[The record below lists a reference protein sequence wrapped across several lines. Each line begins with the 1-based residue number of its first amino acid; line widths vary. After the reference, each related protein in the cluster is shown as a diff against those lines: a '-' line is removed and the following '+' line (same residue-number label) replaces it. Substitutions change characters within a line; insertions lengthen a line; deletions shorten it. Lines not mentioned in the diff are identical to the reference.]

1 MPNLRHAS
9 RVARNDPREKKMQKS
24 VLTVSAAIA
33 LAIANPAAAVEE
45 VKFTLGSGL
54 PSVSAGT
61 GELINVFIPEVD
73 KRLAEKGNY
82 KIVWTT
88 GWGGAIANQFEMF
101 EAIEDGLADGGY
113 VNTLFEGAKLP
124 MEQITYV
131 TPFGAEDLDA
141 TLEVFDELRAKL
153 PQMDAA
159 YVKHNQIRKG
169 IYGLTTYHFET
180 TFPIKTLAD
189 IDGRKFGTPGLAAN
203 WIKGTGAI
211 SVAGSLSQ
219 YYNSLKT
226 GVYDG
231 IVIFESGIAPYKFY
245 EVAPIITKVGIGSM
259 IASNLTFN
267 KDKWNS
273 LPAEVRDVF
282 DDVSKVWEKA
292 AKERG
297 QADGRSSLKIAV
309 ENGSTVYEL
318 PREEVVKLANAI
330 PNIAKE
336 WAKQVDD
343 KGLPGTIA
351 LTTYMDLWRA
361 RGVQH
366 ARAWDKE

>member
-1 MPNLRHAS
+1 MKKSAVFAAVVATGLVAS
-9 RVARNDPREKKMQKS
+9 A
-24 VLTVSAAIA
+24 
-33 LAIANPAAAVEE
+33 PASAVEE
-45 VKFTLGSGL
+45 IKLTAASGL
-54 PSVSAGT
+54 PSFSAGT
-61 GELINVFIPEVD
+61 GEVINVFIPEVD
-73 KRLAEKGNY
+73 KRLAAKGNY

-88 GWGGAIANQFEMF
+88 GWGGAIANQFELF
-101 EAIEDGLADGGY
+101 EAVQDGLADIGY

-124 MEQITYV
+124 MEQVTYV

-141 TLEVFDELRAKL
+141 MYDVFNEVRGKMPE
-153 PQMDAA
+153 MDAA
-159 YVKHNQIRKG
+159 YVKNNQYRKA
-169 IYGLTTYHFET
+169 IYGLTTYHFQT

-203 WIKGTGAI
+203 WIKNTGAI

-231 IVIFESGIAPYKFY
+231 IVIFESGIGPFKFF
-245 EVAPIITKVGIGSM
+245 EVAPIITKVGIGSQV
-259 IASNLTFN
+259 ASNLTIN
-267 KDKWNS
+267 KDKWES
-273 LPAEVRDVF
+273 LPEEVRQVIDE
-282 DDVSKVWEKA
+282 VSAVWQDA

-297 QADGRSSLKIAV
+297 RNDAKKSMATATAGGA
-309 ENGSTVYEL
+309 TVNEL

-336 WAKQVDD
+336 WAKTIDD
-343 KGLPGTIA
+343 KGLPGTK
-351 LTTYMDLWRA
+351 LLETYMQSWRD
-361 RGVQH
+361 RGVEH

>member
-1 MPNLRHAS
+1 
-9 RVARNDPREKKMQKS
+9 MQKIAIAA
-24 VLTVSAAIA
+24 AAITA
-33 LAIANPAAAVEE
+33 FAVAGPAQAVEE
-45 VKFTLGSGL
+45 VKFTLASGL

-73 KRLAEKGNY
+73 KRLAAKGNY
-82 KIVWTT
+82 KVVWTT
-88 GWGGAIANQFEMF
+88 GWGGAIANQFELF

-141 TLEVFDELRAKL
+141 TLAVFDELRGKM

-159 YVKHNQIRKG
+159 YIKHNQIRKG
-169 IYGLTTYHFET
+169 VYGLTTYHFET
-180 TFPIKTLAD
+180 TFPIRTLAD
-189 IDGRKFGTPGLAAN
+189 INGRKFGTPGLAAN

-245 EVAPIITKVGIGSM
+245 EVAPIITKVGVGSM

-297 QADGRSSLKIAV
+297 QSDGRSSLKIAA
-309 ENGSTVYEL
+309 ENGATVSEL

-343 KGLPGTIA
+343 KGQPGTIL

-361 RGVQH
+361 RGVMH